1 MFYSVICVFNDRYFV
16 VGVSLEPSNLFLQ
29 ETVFSGVSCDD
40 LINAFGFRTPELKT
54 LPVLPEAFPPSYLSK
69 LVRLE
74 RLIQG

>member
-1 MFYSVICVFNDRYFV
+1 MFYSVICVFIDRYFV

-29 ETVFSGVSCDD
+29 ETVFSGVSCNG
-40 LINAFGFRTPELKT
+40 LINVFGFRAPELKT
-54 LPVLPEAFPPSYLSK
+54 LPALPEPFPPSYLSK